1 MARGPLRRLDW
12 LEVAIGLLLV
22 GLVVVV
28 FAQVALRYL
37 TYQPLAWT
45 EEVARYLFIWLSLLG
60 AAAGGRR
67 GAHFAVDFLAR
78 RTPGPAG
85 QAFRAALRLVEAVFY
100 AVLAGAGIQVT
111 RVAHLQRSAST
122 DLPMSIPYAVIPI
135 AAVLLCLACLR
146 QARAEWAGT
155 PEDPAP

>member
-1 MARGPLRRLDW
+1 VRRLDW
-12 LEVAIGLLLV
+12 LEIAIGLLLV

-67 GAHFAVDFLAR
+67 GAHFAVDLVAR
-78 RTPGPAG
+78 RLAGRPGRGLRAG
-85 QAFRAALRLVEAVFY
+85 IRALEAALYGTLTV
-100 AVLAGAGIQVT
+100 AGVQIT
-111 RVAHLQRSAST
+111 RVAHLQQSASI
-122 DLPMSIPYAVIPI
+122 DVPMSVPYAAIPI
-135 AAVLLCLACLR
+135 AAALLCAASLR
-146 QARAEWAGT
+146 QAWAAWRAGPGA
-155 PEDPAP
+155 DRR